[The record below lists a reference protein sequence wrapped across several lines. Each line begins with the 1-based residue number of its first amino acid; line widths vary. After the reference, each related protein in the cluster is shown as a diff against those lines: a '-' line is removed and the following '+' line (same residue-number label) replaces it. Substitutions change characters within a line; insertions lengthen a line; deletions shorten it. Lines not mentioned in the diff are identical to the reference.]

1 MIVEMN
7 FENALKYKLFYS
19 KWDIICFIIHLCVL
33 FSPPVLGV
41 GAAVIDNYLYVV
53 GGHSGSS
60 YLNTVQKYDPI
71 SDTWLDSAGMIYCRC
86 NFGLTALWEVWTCGN
101 RTWWCHGKKAQCPE
115 NCIAFSVTWSGVKTQ
130 SFVGYFEQTNSLNCS
145 WLYSKTIIKK
155 KKERKGKK
163 RKDLT
168 N

>member
-1 MIVEMN
+1 MN

-19 KWDIICFIIHLCVL
+19 QWDIVYFTINLFVL

-41 GAAVIDNYLYVV
+41 GAAVVDNYLYVV

-71 SDTWLDSAGMIYCRC
+71 TDTWLDSAGMIYCRC

-101 RTWWCHGKKAQCPE
+101 HTWWATGRNAQCPE
-115 NCIAFSVTWSGVKTQ
+115 PESCTALLTWSGMKTQ
-130 SFVGYFEQTNSLNCS
+130 SLVGYSKLTNS
-145 WLYSKTIIKK
+145 
-155 KKERKGKK
+155 
-163 RKDLT
+163 
-168 N
+168 